1 MTKASIQ
8 AVAREAGV
16 SVSTVSRTFA
26 KPDLVLPETR
36 DRVMTAAEKLDYSV
50 SRSAAA
56 LKSGQSFRIALLA
69 SETITTWFNAN
80 IFAGLDSALR
90 PSGYDTV
97 PYPMRNAAE
106 RHDFFADLPVR
117 RNADA
122 VIVSSFDIEPA
133 EVERLKHMHVPIVG
147 INIPSTDGF
156 DAGVSIDDY
165 AATRS
170 AIEHLIALGHR
181 HIAFVGS
188 APTETN
194 MRYSA
199 EARLQGV
206 IDAAA
211 AHPGIELTPLSIQR
225 GLGESNAALN
235 AVLNASP
242 SITAFCFEDDEMAAP
257 VSPASI
263 RAAGTSG
270 HLHHRLR
277 RFHPVRRRGTDHTA
291 SGPVRNGRGRRAH
304 GIGCHCGQVNRTGIR
319 TAGHSANTARNHR
332 AACRNS
338 SVRAGVTTLPPQN
351 ADKSTFA
358 CVIHMISLSSSIQR
372 LGLHTAVRAQPEQ
385 PNHNAPGTGRNRH
398 DRQQPQ

>member
-1 MTKASIQ
+1 MAKASIQ
-8 AVAREAGV
+8 AVAKEAGV

-36 DRVMTAAEKLDYSV
+36 DRVMAAAEKLDYSV

-69 SETITTWFNAN
+69 SETIASWFNSN

-211 AHPGIELTPLSIQR
+211 AHPGIEAPEHSTRSWRKQR
-225 GLGESNAALN
+225 GIERRTERL
-235 AVLNASP
+235 P
-242 SITAFCFEDDEMAAP
+242 Q
-257 VSPASI
+257 
-263 RAAGTSG
+263 
-270 HLHHRLR
+270 HHRLL
-277 RFHPVRRRGTDHTA
+277 F
-291 SGPVRNGRGRRAH
+291 
-304 GIGCHCGQVNRTGIR
+304 
-319 TAGHSANTARNHR
+319 
-332 AACRNS
+332 
-338 SVRAGVTTLPPQN
+338 
-351 ADKSTFA
+351 
-358 CVIHMISLSSSIQR
+358 
-372 LGLHTAVRAQPEQ
+372 
-385 PNHNAPGTGRNRH
+385 
-398 DRQQPQ
+398 

>member
-90 PSGYDTV
+90 PSG
-97 PYPMRNAAE
+97 
-106 RHDFFADLPVR
+106 FADLPVR

-257 VSPASI
+257 V
-263 RAAGTSG
+263 
-270 HLHHRLR
+270 LYRLR
-277 RFHPVRRRGTDHTA
+277 QYGGYLRTSPSSA
-291 SGPVRNGRGRRAH
+291 ST
-304 GIGCHCGQVNRTGIR
+304 I
-319 TAGHSANTARNHR
+319 
-332 AACRNS
+332 
-338 SVRAGVTTLPPQN
+338 PPCPPPW
-351 ADKSTFA
+351 D
-358 CVIHMISLSSSIQR
+358 
-372 LGLHTAVRAQPEQ
+372 
-385 PNHNAPGTGRNRH
+385 
-398 DRQQPQ
+398 

>member
-97 PYPMRNAAE
+97 PYPMRNAAA

-133 EVERLKHMHVPIVG
+133 EVARLKHMHVPIVG

-257 VSPASI
+257 VLYRLRQYGRRVPQDISI
-263 RAAGTSG
+263 IGFDDSTLSAAVGLTTLHQDPFAMGVAAGHMVLDAIAGKSIEPAFVRPDTP
-270 HLHHRLR
+270 LILR
-277 RFHPVRRRGTDHTA
+277 ETTA
-291 SGPVRNGRGRRAH
+291 PPAA
-304 GIGCHCGQVNRTGIR
+304 
-319 TAGHSANTARNHR
+319 TAASAQA
-332 AACRNS
+332 
-338 SVRAGVTTLPPQN
+338 
-351 ADKSTFA
+351 
-358 CVIHMISLSSSIQR
+358 
-372 LGLHTAVRAQPEQ
+372 
-385 PNHNAPGTGRNRH
+385 
-398 DRQQPQ
+398 

>member
-257 VSPASI
+257 VLYRLRQYGRRVPQDISI
-263 RAAGTSG
+263 IGFDDSAYADTVNLTTMRQDPFAMGRAAARKAVKLIAGEA
-270 HLHHRLR
+270 LEN
-277 RFHPVRRRGTDHTA
+277 PYEVVRAQLVLRGTD
-291 SGPVRNGRGRRAH
+291 
-304 GIGCHCGQVNRTGIR
+304 
-319 TAGHSANTARNHR
+319 
-332 AACRNS
+332 
-338 SVRAGVTTLPPQN
+338 SVYG
-351 ADKSTFA
+351 
-358 CVIHMISLSSSIQR
+358 
-372 LGLHTAVRAQPEQ
+372 G
-385 PNHNAPGTGRNRH
+385 
-398 DRQQPQ
+398 DR

>member
-156 DAGVSIDDY
+156 DAGVSMTI
-165 AATRS
+165 
-170 AIEHLIALGHR
+170 
-181 HIAFVGS
+181 
-188 APTETN
+188 
-194 MRYSA
+194 
-199 EARLQGV
+199 
-206 IDAAA
+206 
-211 AHPGIELTPLSIQR
+211 TPPHVR
-225 GLGESNAALN
+225 
-235 AVLNASP
+235 P
-242 SITAFCFEDDEMAAP
+242 S
-257 VSPASI
+257 
-263 RAAGTSG
+263 
-270 HLHHRLR
+270 
-277 RFHPVRRRGTDHTA
+277 
-291 SGPVRNGRGRRAH
+291 
-304 GIGCHCGQVNRTGIR
+304 
-319 TAGHSANTARNHR
+319 
-332 AACRNS
+332 
-338 SVRAGVTTLPPQN
+338 
-351 ADKSTFA
+351 ST
-358 CVIHMISLSSSIQR
+358 
-372 LGLHTAVRAQPEQ
+372 
-385 PNHNAPGTGRNRH
+385 
-398 DRQQPQ
+398 

>member
-36 DRVMTAAEKLDYSV
+36 DRVMAAAEKLDYSV

-69 SETITTWFNAN
+69 SETIASWFNSN

-235 AVLNASP
+235 AVLNAFP

-257 VSPASI
+257 V
-263 RAAGTSG
+263 
-270 HLHHRLR
+270 LYRLR
-277 RFHPVRRRGTDHTA
+277 QY
-291 SGPVRNGRGRRAH
+291 GRRVPQDISI
-304 GIGCHCGQVNRTGIR
+304 IGFDDSTLSAAVGLTTLHQDPFAMGATAGHMVLDAIAGKSIGTGIR
-319 TAGHSANTARNHR
+319 TAEHSANTARNHR
-332 AACRNS
+332 AACRDS
-338 SVRAGVTTLPPQN
+338 SARAGVTTLPPQN
-351 ADKSTFA
+351 ADKSIFA
-358 CVIHMISLSSSIQR
+358 CVIHMISLSSLIQR
-372 LGLHTAVRAQPEQ
+372 LGLHTAVRARPEQ
-385 PNHNAPGTGRNRH
+385 PNHNAPGTGGNRH
-398 DRQQPQ
+398 DRK